1 MKLLGRYLSPYVRR
15 VAVSMNL
22 MGTAYE
28 HEPVPV
34 FDEPDR
40 IRAHN
45 PLVRIP
51 TLVLD
56 DGEAL
61 VESWAILDWLDEE
74 AGPAKRLTPAGGP
87 ERRRVMK
94 LTAVGVG
101 TIDKGVMAA
110 YEGRFHPKEKVHQPW
125 IDHNDA
131 QVLGGLGFLDQ
142 AAAAA
147 GGGWLA
153 GGERP
158 SQADVTAAVC
168 FTFLKWARPKL
179 EIEQPFPSL
188 AAHAARCEE
197 LTAFRS
203 AKP

>member
-15 VAVSMNL
+15 VAVSMSL
-22 MGTAYE
+22 IGVAFE

-40 IRAHN
+40 VRAYN

-51 TLVLD
+51 ALVLD

-61 VESWAILDWLDEE
+61 IESWAILDWLDEE
-74 AGPAKRLTPAGGP
+74 AGPARRLTPAGGP

-110 YEGRFHPKEKVHQPW
+110 YEGRFHPPEKVHAPW
-125 IDHNDA
+125 IEHNEA

-142 AAAAA
+142 AAMAAA
-147 GGGWLA
+147 GGWLA

-179 EIEQPFPSL
+179 GIEEPFANL
-188 AAHAARCEE
+188 AAHTARCEA
-197 LTAFRS
+197 LPAFRA